1 MSGEPNPSYIQVRQ
15 DIIRLVDGPWTRLL
29 DVGCSQGA
37 TARALKDAAGGG
49 YTVGIELDESTAK
62 VARTRLDE
70 VLVNDALAGLEHL
83 KARNEKFDLVL
94 CGDVLEHLVDPWK
107 ALSLI
112 RELCTPNAQV
122 IISLPNVAHYSTI
135 VALLRNK
142 WPYEDRGVHDRTHLR
157 WFAPK
162 NLIELFESAGFVEE
176 ERRYVRRLIER
187 PHPINSKVEG
197 ILSVLPMV
205 RSLTIFQ
212 SQSRLRPRK

>member
-37 TARALKDAAGGG
+37 TAAALREAAGGG
-49 YTVGIELDESTAK
+49 HTVGIELDEATAE
-62 VARTRLDE
+62 VAKSRLDD
-70 VLVNDALAGLEHL
+70 VLVNDAVAGLEL
-83 KARNEKFDLVL
+83 LRERGDRFDLVL

-107 ALSLI
+107 ALALI
-112 RELCTPNAQV
+112 RDVCTPNAQV

-135 VALLRNK
+135 VALLKNK

-187 PHPINSKVEG
+187 PHPINAKVAG
-197 ILSVLPMV
+197 ILSVVPLV

-212 SQSRLRPRK
+212 SQSRLRPRS